1 MGTQTALIFG
11 AMPCRSWGHLDAL
24 RAEKPLVICAD
35 GGVHCAAAAGFAPD
49 CYVGDGDSGGTA
61 VAGAENILLRPEKD
75 ESDLQAAYTMA
86 RAHGC
91 TRLYLTACTGGWIM
105 PLPIC
110 SCWKR
115 LALMV
120 SRPSCSTPIIA

>member
-1 MGTQTALIFG
+1 M
-11 AMPCRSWGHLDAL
+11 
-24 RAEKPLVICAD
+24 ICAD

-91 TRLYLTACTGGWIM
+91 TRLYLTACTGVTALTGVYIPGGWTM

-120 SRPSCSTPIIA
+120 SRPSCSTPTIA

>member
-1 MGTQTALIFG
+1 
-11 AMPCRSWGHLDAL
+11 MPCRSWGHLDAL

-91 TRLYLTACTGGWIM
+91 TRLYLTPAPAGGWTM

-115 LALMV
+115 REPMAW
-120 SRPSCSTPIIA
+120 RRSCSTPIIA

>member
-1 MGTQTALIFG
+1 MSGTET
-11 AMPCRSWGHLDAL
+11 P
-24 RAEKPLVICAD
+24 
-35 GGVHCAAAAGFAPD
+35 AARL
-49 CYVGDGDSGGTA
+49 

-91 TRLYLTACTGGWIM
+91 TRLYLTACTGGRLDHA
-105 PLPIC
+105 LPIC
-110 SCWKR
+110 SWRKR

-120 SRPSCSTPIIA
+120 SRPSCSIPIIA